1 VRLLGFQVPFTSKH
15 TDANKVTP
23 ITSRYGLS
31 TGLGWVYEA
40 FGGAWQ
46 RGLTMD
52 SAESML
58 AYSAVYSCI
67 SLISKDVGKL
77 RPRLMALSADK
88 IWEEMDVSAYSPVLR
103 KPNRYQTRN
112 QFYEQWLIS
121 KLVNGN
127 TYVLKERDDRGVVR
141 ALYILDPR
149 GVVPLIAPDGSVFYQ
164 FGAEKL
170 AGLDVGEN
178 AIPASEIIHDRHT
191 CLWHPL
197 LGVGPLYACGASATQ
212 GNRIQANS
220 AKFFENMSRP
230 SGQLTAPGAISDDT
244 AARLKGDFE
253 KNFSGSNIGR
263 LLVGGDGLH
272 FEPFTMPA
280 EQAQLIEQQRW
291 TVEDVARAHQ
301 VPLYKIGAGQLPAFN
316 NVGALNLE
324 YYQQA
329 LQPHI
334 EGIEVLLDEGLELK
348 SGYGVEFDLD
358 GLLRMDPKTRAET
371 KEIEVRSAVLTP
383 NEARRIENRP
393 PLVGGGDAY
402 LQEQNFS
409 LAALAKRDAL
419 DNPWAARGA
428 ASAPAPATSPKEL
441 TSEETGSLAT
451 EELEKAL
458 CLQ

>member
-1 VRLLGFQVPFTSKH
+1 
-15 TDANKVTP
+15 
-23 ITSRYGLS
+23 
-31 TGLGWVYEA
+31 
-40 FGGAWQ
+40 
-46 RGLTMD
+46 MD

-77 RPRLMALSADK
+77 RPRLMALSSDK
-88 IWEEMDVSAYSPVLR
+88 IWEELDVSAYSPVLR

-170 AGLDVGEN
+170 AGLEVGEN

-230 SGQLTAPGAISDDT
+230 SGQLTAPGAISDDCGRAAEGRVREELLRIEHRATAGRRRRPPLRAVHHAGGAGAVDRT
-244 AARLKGDFE
+244 AAK
-253 KNFSGSNIGR
+253 
-263 LLVGGDGLH
+263 
-272 FEPFTMPA
+272 
-280 EQAQLIEQQRW
+280 W

-348 SGYGVEFDLD
+348 AGYGVEFDLD

-458 CLQ
+458 CFQ